1 MKALSFID
9 KHLEEILCAVLLA
22 CMTIVIFLQIILRL
36 FGLPLSWTEEVG
48 RYMFIWLIY
57 IGCASAI
64 RKRKHISVELLDLF
78 LKERGQFVLNIISNT
93 VFLIFSVILT
103 YYGFAVVQRVS
114 TQLSPAIR
122 MPMSIPYAS
131 VLVGSGLMVIR
142 LIQDTIARF
151 KERKGELKA
160 HD

>member
-1 MKALSFID
+1 MKIVSFID
-9 KHLEEILCAVLLA
+9 KHLEEVLCAVLLA
-22 CMTIVIFLQIILRL
+22 VMTIVIFLQIVLRL
-36 FGLPLSWTEEVG
+36 LGLPLSWTEEIG

-78 LKERGQFVLNIISNT
+78 LKERGKFVLNIISNV
-93 VFLIFSVILT
+93 VFLIFAVILT
-103 YYGFAVVQRVS
+103 YYSFSVVQRVS

-122 MPMSIPYAS
+122 MPMSIPYSS
-131 VLVGSGLMVIR
+131 VLVGGALMVVR

-151 KERKGELKA
+151 KERKKEIDGL
-160 HD
+160 

>member
-1 MKALSFID
+1 MKIVSFID
-9 KHLEEILCAVLLA
+9 KHLEEVLCAVLLA
-22 CMTIVIFLQIILRL
+22 VMTIAIFLQIVLRL
-36 FGLPLSWTEEVG
+36 LGLPLSWTEEIG

-78 LKERGQFVLNIISNT
+78 LKERGKFVLNIISNV
-93 VFLIFSVILT
+93 VFLIFAVILT
-103 YYGFAVVQRVS
+103 YYSFSVVQRVS

-122 MPMSIPYAS
+122 MPMSIPYSS
-131 VLVGSGLMVIR
+131 VLVGGALMVVR

-151 KERKGELKA
+151 KERKKEIDGL
-160 HD
+160 

>member
-1 MKALSFID
+1 MKIVSFID
-9 KHLEEILCAVLLA
+9 KHLEEVLCAVLLA
-22 CMTIVIFLQIILRL
+22 VMTIVIFLQIVLRL
-36 FGLPLSWTEEVG
+36 LGLPLSWTEEIG

-78 LKERGQFVLNIISNT
+78 LKERGKFVLDIISNV
-93 VFLIFSVILT
+93 VFLIFAVILT
-103 YYGFAVVQRVS
+103 YYSFSVVQRVS

-122 MPMSIPYAS
+122 MPMSIPYSS
-131 VLVGSGLMVIR
+131 VLVGGALMVVR

-151 KERKGELKA
+151 KERKKEIDGL
-160 HD
+160 

>member
-1 MKALSFID
+1 MKIVSFID

-22 CMTIVIFLQIILRL
+22 AMTIVIFLQIVLRL
-36 FGLPLSWTEEVG
+36 LGLPLSWTEEIG

-78 LKERGQFVLNIISNT
+78 LKERGKFVLNIISNV
-93 VFLIFSVILT
+93 VFLIFAVILT
-103 YYGFAVVQRVS
+103 YYSFFVVQRVS

-122 MPMSIPYAS
+122 MPMSIPYSS
-131 VLVGSGLMVIR
+131 VLVGSALMVVR

-151 KERKGELKA
+151 KERKKEIDGL
-160 HD
+160 

>member
-1 MKALSFID
+1 MKIVSFID
-9 KHLEEILCAVLLA
+9 KHLEEVLCAVLLA
-22 CMTIVIFLQIILRL
+22 VMTIAIFLQIVLRL
-36 FGLPLSWTEEVG
+36 LGLPLSWTEEIG

-78 LKERGQFVLNIISNT
+78 LKERGKFVLNIISN
-93 VFLIFSVILT
+93 VAFLIFAVILT
-103 YYGFAVVQRVS
+103 YYSFSVVQRVS

-122 MPMSIPYAS
+122 MPMSIPYSS
-131 VLVGSGLMVIR
+131 VLVGGALMVVR

-151 KERKGELKA
+151 KERKKEIDGL
-160 HD
+160 

>member
-1 MKALSFID
+1 MKIISFID

-22 CMTIVIFLQIILRL
+22 VMTIVIFLQIVLRL
-36 FGLPLSWTEEVG
+36 LGLPLSWTEEIG

-78 LKERGQFVLNIISNT
+78 LKERGKFVLNIISNV
-93 VFLIFSVILT
+93 VFLIFAVILT
-103 YYGFAVVQRVS
+103 YYSFFVVQRVT

-122 MPMSIPYAS
+122 MPMSIPYSS
-131 VLVGSGLMVIR
+131 VLVGSALMVIR

-151 KERKGELKA
+151 KERKKEIDVL
-160 HD
+160 

>member
-1 MKALSFID
+1 MKIVSFIG
-9 KHLEEILCAVLLA
+9 KHLEEVLCAVLLA
-22 CMTIVIFLQIILRL
+22 VMTIVIFLQIVLRL
-36 FGLPLSWTEEVG
+36 LGLPLSWTEEIG

-78 LKERGQFVLNIISNT
+78 LKERGKFVLNIISNV
-93 VFLIFSVILT
+93 VFLIFAVILT
-103 YYGFAVVQRVS
+103 YYSFSVVQRVS

-122 MPMSIPYAS
+122 MPMSIPYSS
-131 VLVGSGLMVIR
+131 VLVGGALMVVR

-151 KERKGELKA
+151 KERKKEIDGL
-160 HD
+160 

>member
-1 MKALSFID
+1 MKIISFID

-22 CMTIVIFLQIILRL
+22 VMTIVIFLQIVLRL
-36 FGLPLSWTEEVG
+36 LGLPLSWTEEIG

-78 LKERGQFVLNIISNT
+78 LKERGKFVLNIISNV
-93 VFLIFSVILT
+93 VFLIFAVILT
-103 YYGFAVVQRVS
+103 YYSFFVVQRVT

-122 MPMSIPYAS
+122 MPMSIPHSS
-131 VLVGSGLMVIR
+131 VLVGSALMVIR

-151 KERKGELKA
+151 KERKKEIDVL
-160 HD
+160 

>member
-1 MKALSFID
+1 MKIVSFID

-22 CMTIVIFLQIILRL
+22 VMTIVIFLQIVLRL
-36 FGLPLSWTEEVG
+36 LGLPLSWTEEIG

-78 LKERGQFVLNIISNT
+78 LKERGKFVLNIISNV
-93 VFLIFSVILT
+93 VFLIFAVILT
-103 YYGFAVVQRVS
+103 YYSFFVVQRVS

-122 MPMSIPYAS
+122 MPMSIPYSS
-131 VLVGSGLMVIR
+131 VLVGSALMVVR

-151 KERKGELKA
+151 KERKKEIDGL
-160 HD
+160 

>member
-1 MKALSFID
+1 MKIVSFID

-22 CMTIVIFLQIILRL
+22 VMTIVIFLQIVLRL
-36 FGLPLSWTEEVG
+36 LGLPLSWTEEIG

-78 LKERGQFVLNIISNT
+78 LKERGKFVLNIISNV
-93 VFLIFSVILT
+93 VFLIFAVILT
-103 YYGFAVVQRVS
+103 YYSFSVVQRVS

-122 MPMSIPYAS
+122 MPMSIPYSS
-131 VLVGSGLMVIR
+131 VLVGGALMVVR

-151 KERKGELKA
+151 KERKKEIDGL
-160 HD
+160 

>member
-1 MKALSFID
+1 MKIVSFID
-9 KHLEEILCAVLLA
+9 KHLEEVLCAVLLA
-22 CMTIVIFLQIILRL
+22 VMTIAIFLQIVLRL
-36 FGLPLSWTEEVG
+36 LGLPLSWTEEIG

-78 LKERGQFVLNIISNT
+78 LKERGKFVLNIISNV
-93 VFLIFSVILT
+93 VFLIFAVILT
-103 YYGFAVVQRVS
+103 YYSFSVVQRVS

-122 MPMSIPYAS
+122 MPMSIPYSS
-131 VLVGSGLMVIR
+131 VLVGGALLVVR

-151 KERKGELKA
+151 KERKKEIDGL
-160 HD
+160 